1 MHCESY
7 LSFQAFVWEEKVKL
21 MSNIERSQKT
31 FFLLSRQPPGN
42 KRLRCLQCLLY
53 GMRNIV
59 GNLLLKLNTALM
71 TVNVK
76 NRKKWKV
83 VITVDF
89 CSNLSRK
96 LFLPN
101 RFSLQ
106 SPFLSGIRD
115 WIDLRI
121 SFPVMKLLK
130 YYFYFPWLF
139 SVV

>member
-1 MHCESY
+1 
-7 LSFQAFVWEEKVKL
+7 
-21 MSNIERSQKT
+21 MSNIERSQKP
-31 FFLLSRQPPGN
+31 FFLLSWQPPGN
-42 KRLRCLQCLLY
+42 KRLRSLQCLLY

-71 TVNVK
+71 TVNVM

-106 SPFLSGIRD
+106 FPFFSGIRD

-121 SFPVMKLLK
+121 SFPVMKLFK
-130 YYFYFPWLF
+130 YYFTFLGCVEEIF
-139 SVV
+139 FQLETGAERRKFKQS